1 MSNSMISAILLAA
14 GESKRMGQP
23 KLLLPFGNHTIL
35 EQTVDNLLNSRLDE
49 VIVVVGH
56 KSHEITKRLTNWPV
70 KVVLNPGYHEGMGSS
85 IAKGLNLVDDSC
97 RAVMI
102 VLADQPFIGSKTI
115 NLLIEA
121 FVNKDKG
128 IVIPVYRGRRGHPV
142 IFATKYRKRLQDLV
156 DDVGGRQIIEEHEDD
171 TFEVVIDSESINID
185 IDTMN
190 DYRSHIKRQT

>member
-190 DYRSHIKRQT
+190 DYQSHIKRQT